1 MIEAAVTHDIFCAPL
16 NGIFKICDLM
26 DCHEHIVE
34 YYSNRK
40 DNIND
45 RFSRLILTDVDGD
58 IFGQDFGEEIYAN
71 NTTYPFIHKSSQL
84 ISLYSI
90 LEVTVKNLSCL
101 IDENIKSEI
110 KLDRKNRGNELLK
123 CREFLCKSCDIK
135 LPDRTNDF
143 IAEFI
148 QLRNALVHNNGV
160 LREISLV
167 KTEYVSIDNGTI
179 TDIDNAYI
187 INSCNEIID
196 LFRSLGKQVCEITGI
211 PSNSFFS
218 YYR

>member
-1 MIEAAVTHDIFCAPL
+1 MIEAAVTHDIFRAPL
-16 NGIFKICDLM
+16 NGIFKVCDLI

-45 RFSRLILTDVDGD
+45 RFSRLILTDDDCD

-71 NTTYPFIHKSSQL
+71 NITFPFIHKSSQL

-110 KLDRKNRGNELLK
+110 KLDRKSRKNELLK
-123 CREFLCKSCDIK
+123 CREFLRKSCAIK
-135 LPDRTNDF
+135 FPDRTNDF

-148 QLRNALVHNNGV
+148 QLRNALVHSNGV
-160 LREISLV
+160 IRKISCV
-167 KTEYVSIDNGTI
+167 RTKYVSIDNGTI
-179 TDIDNAYI
+179 TDIDNTYI

-196 LFRSLGKQVCEITGI
+196 IFRSLGKQVCEITGI

-218 YYR
+218 YY